1 MSVKLTETEKRK
13 LLIVER
19 KLVRNHG
26 HHHTQIAALKKL
38 FPDFDYH
45 LMTGEDYDGFLG
57 ASAARMSGR
66 SRDLSKLK
74 WRISHGTGRQKADAF
89 LRAMLSGRLLTLPN
103 SPYGNELQEV
113 CARLGF
119 GRSDLI
125 LVPSA
130 DLETLESLSDL
141 IAVRK
146 ADTPRLIVRFL
157 DIDLGEH
164 KKARRQK
171 RLKKVFDTVSTH
183 GGLSLFSE
191 TEEMAAAMKKRYGL
205 DVHGEFYLPC
215 SFDPGDQVP
224 GPERPGDAPFRVGL
238 FGGARPG
245 KGYERISG
253 IVACLEKLVEV
264 RRPSSPVEILLQGT
278 ERDYGPGGVYEFA
291 GAYVEAGGPLR
302 VVRLTDRLS
311 PEDFRDRFL
320 SVDAI
325 LLPYDTKFYGL
336 QGSGIIQD
344 AVAARKSII
353 HTRGIAMQAFLS
365 HGNAISAV
373 SDEEFAQAIVTMVQN
388 TGEYEDGCRLA
399 ARYFER
405 LLDNS
410 PVETRN

>member
-1 MSVKLTETEKRK
+1 MSVQLTETEKRK

-38 FPDFDYH
+38 FPGFDYH

-57 ASAARMSGR
+57 PSDARISGR

-74 WRISHGTGRQKADAF
+74 WRILHGTGRQKADAF
-89 LRAMLSGRLLTLPN
+89 LRAILAGRLLSLPN

-146 ADTPRLIVRFL
+146 ADTPRLIARFL
-157 DIDLGEH
+157 DVDLGEH
-164 KKARRQK
+164 KQARRQE
-171 RLKKVFDTVSTH
+171 RLRKVFDVVSTH

-191 TEEMAAAMKKRYGL
+191 TEEMAAEMKRRYGL
-205 DVHGEFYLPC
+205 DVRGEFYLPC

-224 GPERPGDAPFRVGL
+224 SPERPGDAPFRVGL

-253 IVACLEKLVEV
+253 IGSCLEKLIGV

-302 VVRLTDRLS
+302 VVRLMDKLS
-311 PEDFRDRFL
+311 PEEFRDRFL

-344 AVAARKSII
+344 AVATRKSII
-353 HTRGIAMQAFLS
+353 HSKGIAMQSFLS

-373 SDEEFAQAIVTMVQN
+373 SDEEFAQAIVNMVQN
-388 TGEYEDGCRLA
+388 TGEYEAGCCLA

-405 LLDNS
+405 LLDRS
-410 PVETRN
+410 PVVTRN

>member
-1 MSVKLTETEKRK
+1 LSVKLTETGKRK

-38 FPDFDYH
+38 FPGFDFH

-57 ASAARMSGR
+57 SSAARISGR

-89 LRAMLSGRLLTLPN
+89 LRAMFSGRLLSLPN

-113 CARLGF
+113 CTRLGF
-119 GRSDLI
+119 GSSDLI

-164 KKARRQK
+164 KQARRQE
-171 RLKKVFDTVSTH
+171 RLKKVFETVSRH

-191 TEEMAAAMKKRYGL
+191 TEEMAAEMKRRYGL
-205 DVHGEFYLPC
+205 EVRGGFYLPC
-215 SFDPGDQVP
+215 SFDPADELP
-224 GPERPGDAPFRVGL
+224 SLEKPGDAPFRVGL

-253 IVACLEKLVEV
+253 IVSCLQQLTTTHPPTK
-264 RRPSSPVEILLQGT
+264 PIEILLQGS
-278 ERDYGPGGVYEFA
+278 ERDFGPGGIYEFA
-291 GAYVEAGGPLR
+291 GAYEEAGRPLR
-302 VVRLTDRLS
+302 VVRLADRLS
-311 PEDFRDRFL
+311 PEDFRTWFL

-344 AVAARKSII
+344 AVAAKKFIVHSK
-353 HTRGIAMQAFLS
+353 GIAMQAFLS

-373 SDEEFAQAIVTMVQN
+373 TDEEFARGILILQAEKLNHSATLRNAIHYYKCV
-388 TGEYEDGCRLA
+388 
-399 ARYFER
+399 
-405 LLDNS
+405 LDAHS
-410 PVETRN
+410 TKFF